1 MSLSYPEIFSVIF
14 SSFSD
19 LQLRVREPMGVA
31 SNSGASSVV
40 IFLLFCF
47 SFFKLFCCFMD
58 WFSAHAKSADERSA
72 GLCESQRVMHA
83 CVRMNS
89 WTRAAAAAK
98 WKLHESFFV
107 EFLKHTLRA
116 SFQHVTYIH
125 FIIRDSGC
133 VRLASN
139 NRSPHRVKSLR
150 QHNVLAVVYF
160 LLRLDAVI
168 IYINVT
174 QCTCMWDSLMGK
186 FTKLWIVSFC
196 STIENDMK

>member
-1 MSLSYPEIFSVIF
+1 
-14 SSFSD
+14 
-19 LQLRVREPMGVA
+19 
-31 SNSGASSVV
+31 
-40 IFLLFCF
+40 
-47 SFFKLFCCFMD
+47 MD

-150 QHNVLAVVYF
+150 QHNAGCCLLFVTALCRHNLYKCNAVYMYVRQLNGQVHKTLNRFVLFKWKWHEITILLLLHTPISCSFWCFCTGCLYVY
-160 LLRLDAVI
+160 LHST
-168 IYINVT
+168 N
-174 QCTCMWDSLMGK
+174 GK
-186 FTKLWIVSFC
+186 I
-196 STIENDMK
+196 